1 MSIQGSINSLFN
13 QVLGL
18 GIGKKLVKSIE
29 SLKDVKTEQDA
40 AKFAEKTVPELREKD
55 PHVQGA
61 LIREARRKM
70 LESTPEGR
78 KQLELQNNFNRQ
90 QANQMMAQ
98 KGIQQIQQRND
109 VKQRFEHAE
118 QLSMFDTPKQTS
130 LFDKKEGE

>member
-1 MSIQGSINSLFN
+1 MSIQGSINSIFSN
-13 QVLGL
+13 VLHL
-18 GIGKKLVKSIE
+18 GIGNKLVKGIK

-40 AKFAEKTVPELREKD
+40 AKYAEKVVPELRKKD
-55 PHVQGA
+55 PHIQGA
-61 LIREARRKM
+61 LIREARQKM

-78 KQLELQNNFNRQ
+78 KQLELQKNFDRQWANRM
-90 QANQMMAQ
+90 AAQ

-109 VKQRFEHAE
+109 VKQRFDNAE